1 MKAKELIEGREF
13 MDKFIHVSN
22 EIYKWSGDYKDV
34 FEYFQPDLDGD
45 EIEKLLDYCD
55 RKNLLE
61 D

>member
-1 MKAKELIEGREF
+1 
-13 MDKFIHVSN
+13 MDKFVHISN
-22 EIYKWSGDYKDV
+22 EIYKWTGDYKDV

-55 RKNLLE
+55 RKNLLM